1 MLEHRS
7 FFKCVDPSVK
17 EKEKKLLVLL
27 ISYPCA
33 TISGTTIYTVPLCR
47 LEVVS
52 FKNVVKCVFVVKLKM

>member
-1 MLEHRS
+1 MLEHHS

-17 EKEKKLLVLL
+17 EKKKLLVLL

-33 TISGTTIYTVPLCR
+33 TISGTTLYTVPLCC